1 VPAQWEPGIGDGDC
15 GGAAALCVFPWAL
28 LVFTLARSSPAR
40 AVPYSPGARAAV
52 QRSTSPV
59 TKLTPRK
66 DNSFRG
72 SSKRSRM
79 QWRDLLR
86 NERGQI
92 APHAPPSSRES
103 NLGYGFNPEEYP
115 ALANAADA
123 WADACNSRLKRWRWR
138 LRLRSK
144 K

>member
-1 VPAQWEPGIGDGDC
+1 VPARWEPGIGDDDC
-15 GGAAALCVFPWAL
+15 GGAAALCVSLGFGGVHACQEQ
-28 LVFTLARSSPAR
+28 SCESPALTR
-40 AVPYSPGARAAV
+40 REPGQPV
-52 QRSTSPV
+52 QRPTFPV

-72 SSKRSRM
+72 SSKPSRM
-79 QWRDLLR
+79 QWRDVLR
-86 NERGQI
+86 SERGEI
-92 APHAPPSSRES
+92 APHAPPSTRES

-123 WADACNSRLKRWRWR
+123 WADACNSRLKRWR